1 MIGKKA
7 SEQINILENITIG
20 ILSGVVKDKKEK
32 KKVNLYSLLAK
43 KYRKK
48 FTKALRKM
56 RSLLREPVL
65 N

>member
-7 SEQINILENITIG
+7 SEQINILENITIE

>member
-7 SEQINILENITIG
+7 SEQISILENITIE

-32 KKVNLYSLLAK
+32 KKANLYSLLAK

-48 FTKALRKM
+48 FTKALGKM
-56 RSLLREPVL
+56 RTLLREHML